1 MSGMP
6 LDTAAIMSTVLEEF
20 FRLFNTHVCG
30 YDVDIDPQKS
40 HPGGQPPNRYGGYPT
55 IVTEYCDIIRIEDGL
70 VKYRDTFQGGPPAFF
85 ADVAQ
90 VTFVTKNAIYIM
102 QTLLGDGVVA
112 SSIFACW
119 LETLWLIGMS
129 FEKIYRCYVVWQSML
144 IIILP
149 SILWCSSG
157 VTGFTAVYSISQATS
172 NAGNVFAP
180 ATGQWITAFFAS
192 TLSTNLLSSGLLA
205 YRIWMIECSIFTSRT
220 RSGSTMPVLRVI
232 VDAALLYSVTLLPA
246 LVCFICSNNGQFVM
260 IDMIIPIISIAF
272 YMVLIRIAIR
282 RPQSHPFRGGATSDT
297 ERGNRQHAMKP
308 LQVHIS
314 QFTQND
320 VNDGTSPY
328 AERPSTYKQ
337 EPDAISE

>member
-1 MSGMP
+1 
-6 LDTAAIMSTVLEEF
+6 
-20 FRLFNTHVCG
+20 
-30 YDVDIDPQKS
+30 
-40 HPGGQPPNRYGGYPT
+40 
-55 IVTEYCDIIRIEDGL
+55 
-70 VKYRDTFQGGPPAFF
+70 
-85 ADVAQ
+85 
-90 VTFVTKNAIYIM
+90 
-102 QTLLGDGVVA
+102 
-112 SSIFACW
+112 
-119 LETLWLIGMS
+119 
-129 FEKIYRCYVVWQSML
+129 
-144 IIILP
+144 
-149 SILWCSSG
+149 
-157 VTGFTAVYSISQATS
+157 
-172 NAGNVFAP
+172 
-180 ATGQWITAFFAS
+180 
-192 TLSTNLLSSGLLA
+192 
-205 YRIWMIECSIFTSRT
+205 MIECSIFTSRT

-260 IDMIIPIISIAF
+260 IDMVIPLLRCPRKSLNLDNQIIPIISIAF

>member
-1 MSGMP
+1 MSGIP
-6 LDTAAIMSTVLEEF
+6 LDTAAIMSTVLEGILYGF
-20 FRLFNTHVCG
+20 SILMFVGTVWTLTH
-30 YDVDIDPQKS
+30 K
-40 HPGGQPPNRYGGYPT
+40 NRTQAVNRPIAT
-55 IVTEYCDIIRIEDGL
+55 VAILLLLLSTAHMIVDIIRIEDGL
-70 VKYRDTFQGGPPAFF
+70 VKYRDTFEGGPPAFF

-102 QTLLGDGVVA
+102 QTLLGDGVV
-112 SSIFACW
+112 
-119 LETLWLIGMS
+119 
-129 FEKIYRCYVVWQSML
+129 IYRCYVVWQSML

-172 NAGNVFAP
+172 NAGNIFAP
-180 ATGQWITAFFAS
+180 ATGQWIKAFFAS

-205 YRIWMIECSIFTSRT
+205 YRIWMIECNISTSRT
-220 RSGSTMPVLRVI
+220 RSGSMMPVLRVI

-297 ERGNRQHAMKP
+297 ERGSRQHAMKP

-314 QFTQND
+314 QFTQNN